1 MLLADA
7 LKAGAALHSLD
18 LHANALPPQAAAP
31 LAEVLRCGCS
41 GDDDDDDGGRDG
53 GGAGGAGHAGAV
65 DADALMAAALAPTPS
80 LRELLLQDNQLGPAG
95 AALLADGLQ
104 HNRLLTNLDLQRN
117 GIGEDAAALLDDAAR
132 GAHAELIL
140 WK

>member
-1 MLLADA
+1 MMLADS

-18 LHANALPPQAAAP
+18 LHANGLLPEAAAP
-31 LAEVLRCGCS
+31 LAEVLRCGS
-41 GDDDDDDGGRDG
+41 DDDEGVGGR
-53 GGAGGAGHAGAV
+53 GA
-65 DADALMAAALAPTPS
+65 DADAILAAALAQAPS
-80 LRELLLQDNQLGPAG
+80 LRELLLQDNRLGPAG

-117 GIGEDAAALLDDAAR
+117 DIGTDAAALLDDAAR